1 MGACDWREVVDS
13 VSAVR
18 RRSALVYGREGG
30 CLQIQLRQLGADVP
44 HSSAE

>member
-1 MGACDWREVVDS
+1 MGACDWREVVDP

-18 RRSALVYGREGG
+18 RHRTRVNGGEGG
-30 CLQIQLRQLGADVP
+30 CLQIQLRQFTADIP